1 MGSTVFDS
9 TAAESCEWFLQG
21 ILRACTVPA
30 YRRVKFPL
38 SFCLAT
44 AVLAIVPASGQH
56 ASNVLPPRGTSKLNS
71 SLEAASAHA
80 RHVWR
85 DTRPVN
91 DDGTINAYVEIPAGE
106 RRKWEL
112 DMRRNARAVDRIL
125 PADVGGYPVNYGF
138 VPQTV
143 WYDGD
148 PFDALVTGPP
158 LAGGEFVRGVVVA
171 LMHME
176 DEKGPDSKVVLSP
189 RHGDGR
195 APVELTAAD
204 RQRISDFFRQYK
216 RDEPD
221 GFSRV
226 TGWGTAEE
234 GLAHVRIARAFFLQC
249 RKHAGRACS
258 VTP

>member
-1 MGSTVFDS
+1 MPTN
-9 TAAESCEWFLQG
+9 
-21 ILRACTVPA
+21 
-30 YRRVKFPL
+30 RRVKL
-38 SFCLAT
+38 RVSFCLAA
-44 AVLAIVPASGQH
+44 AVLAIAPASGQH
-56 ASNVLPPRGTSKLNS
+56 ASNVLPPRGTAKLIR
-71 SLEAASAHA
+71 SLDAASAHV

-112 DMRRNARAVDRIL
+112 DMRRNARAVNRII

-148 PFDALVTGPP
+148 PFDALVIGPP
-158 LAGGEFVRGVVVA
+158 LPGGEFVRGVVVA

-189 RHGDGR
+189 RPRDGR
-195 APVELTAAD
+195 APVELTSAD
-204 RQRISDFFRQYK
+204 RQRMEDFFRRYK
-216 RDEPD
+216 KDEPD

-234 GLAHVRIARAFFLQC
+234 GLAYLRTARAFFLQC
-249 RKHAGRACS
+249 REHAGRACS

>member
-1 MGSTVFDS
+1 MPTN
-9 TAAESCEWFLQG
+9 
-21 ILRACTVPA
+21 
-30 YRRVKFPL
+30 RRVTL
-38 SFCLAT
+38 SVSFCLAA
-44 AVLAIVPASGQH
+44 AVVVIAPASGQH
-56 ASNVLPPRGTSKLNS
+56 APNVLPAQGTTKLNR
-71 SLEAASAHA
+71 SLDAASAHV

-85 DTRPVN
+85 DTPPVN

-112 DMRRNARAVDRIL
+112 DMRRNARAVDRII

-143 WYDGD
+143 WHDGD
-148 PFDALVTGPP
+148 PFDALVIGPP
-158 LAGGEFVRGVVVA
+158 LDGGEFVRGVVVA

-195 APVELTAAD
+195 APVEMTAAD
-204 RQRISDFFRQYK
+204 RQRLEDFFRRYK
-216 RDEPD
+216 KDEPD
-221 GFSRV
+221 GFARV

-234 GLAHVRIARAFFLQC
+234 GLAYVRTARAFFLQC

>member
-1 MGSTVFDS
+1 MGRTEGALVP
-9 TAAESCEWFLQG
+9 TTTG
-21 ILRACTVPA
+21 VKLRV
-30 YRRVKFPL
+30 
-38 SFCLAT
+38 SGCLAA
-44 AVLAIVPASGQH
+44 AVLAITSASGQH
-56 ASNVLPPRGTSKLNS
+56 ASNVLPPRGTAKLSS
-71 SLEAASAHA
+71 SLEAAAEHR

-85 DTRPVN
+85 DTPPVN

-112 DMRRNARAVDRIL
+112 DMRRNARAVNRVI

-148 PFDALVTGPP
+148 PFDALVIGPP

-176 DEKGPDSKVVLSP
+176 DEKGSDSKVVLTPSQ
-189 RHGDGR
+189 GDGG
-195 APVELTAAD
+195 APVELTPAD
-204 RQRISDFFRQYK
+204 RQRIADFFRRYK
-216 RDEPD
+216 KDEPD

-226 TGWGTAEE
+226 SGWGTAEE
-234 GLAHVRIARAFFLQC
+234 GLAHVRTARAFFLQC

>member
-1 MGSTVFDS
+1 MPTN
-9 TAAESCEWFLQG
+9 
-21 ILRACTVPA
+21 
-30 YRRVKFPL
+30 RRVNRPIP
-38 SFCLAT
+38 FCLAA
-44 AVLAIVPASGQH
+44 AVLAIGPASGQH
-56 ASNVLPPRGTSKLNS
+56 APNVLPPTGTSKLNS
-71 SLEAASAHA
+71 SLEAAASHA

-85 DTRPVN
+85 DTPPVN
-91 DDGTINAYVEIPAGE
+91 DDGTVNAYVEIPAGE

-112 DMRRNARAVDRIL
+112 DMRRNARAVDRVI
-125 PADVGGYPVNYGF
+125 PKDVGGYPVNYGF

-148 PFDALVTGPP
+148 PFDALVIGPP

-189 RHGDGR
+189 RRGDGR
-195 APVELTAAD
+195 TLLELTPMD

-216 RDEPD
+216 KNEPD

-226 TGWGTAEE
+226 SGWGTAEE
-234 GLAHVRIARAFFLQC
+234 GLAHVRMARAFFLQC
-249 RKHAGRACS
+249 REHAGRACS